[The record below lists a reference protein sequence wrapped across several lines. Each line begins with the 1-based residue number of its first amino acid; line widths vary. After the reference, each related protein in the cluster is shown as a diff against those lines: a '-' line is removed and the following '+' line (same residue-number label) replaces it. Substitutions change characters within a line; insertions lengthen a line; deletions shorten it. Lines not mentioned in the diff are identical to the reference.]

1 MTRLFSFLLFISIS
15 FSAFAL
21 DTTQATTLRTAAL
34 AEPSIAQAITNG
46 DDSSVANWFNAS
58 STFIV
63 WKTVLQEVDVLQ
75 SDGFNFSL
83 VDGLT
88 AGKRDEWSNF
98 IFREGKCN
106 PSKAN
111 IRAGFLDIWSGTA
124 GKTAVYNA
132 IIDLSKRAATNA
144 EKALATGTG
153 TTATPGVLA
162 YEGKISTNDV
172 SAILRP

>member
-1 MTRLFSFLLFISIS
+1 MKKLIPILLFISIS

-21 DTTQATTLRTAAL
+21 DATQATTLRTVAL
-34 AEPSIAQAITNG
+34 AEPSIAQAIANG
-46 DDSSVANWFNAS
+46 DDSSVSDWFNTA

-63 WKTVLQEVDVLQ
+63 WKTTLQEVDVLQ
-75 SDGFNFSL
+75 TDGFNFSL

-88 AGKRDEWSNF
+88 AGKRDEWTLF
-98 IFREGKCN
+98 LFREGKCN

-124 GKTAVYNA
+124 AKTAVYNA
-132 IIDLSKRAATNA
+132 IIELSKRSATNA

-153 TTATPGVLA
+153 TTGAPGLLTF
-162 YEGKISTNDV
+162 EGSISVNDV

>member
-21 DTTQATTLRTAAL
+21 DSTQATTLRTAAL

-46 DDSSVANWFNAS
+46 DDSSVANWFNTAT
-58 STFIV
+58 TFIV
-63 WKTVLQEVDVLQ
+63 WKNSISCKEL
-75 SDGFNFSL
+75 SDGAIVWTA
-83 VDGLT
+83 VDALT
-88 AGKRDEWSNF
+88 NGKSRIWEWLCKYET
-98 IFREGKCN
+98 IN

-111 IRAGFLDIWSGTA
+111 VRQGLQDAFGAGSATVIAATPL
-124 GKTAVYNA
+124 
-132 IIDLSKRAATNA
+132 LKRAATNA

-153 TTATPGVLA
+153 TTGAPGLLTF
-162 YEGKISTNDV
+162 EGRISVNDV